1 MDKLLQ
7 HVDKPDTLSQERP
20 NGWVRVLDPKT
31 GKFVCEFNPKHDR
44 LVLYIRSQRI
54 VIDLGQ
60 YRETGSE

>member
-1 MDKLLQ
+1 MDKLLNPAQ
-7 HVDKPDTLSQERP
+7 DRDKLPPERT
-20 NGWVRVLDPKT
+20 NGWVRVLDPQT

-44 LVLYIRSQRI
+44 LVLYNRSRRI